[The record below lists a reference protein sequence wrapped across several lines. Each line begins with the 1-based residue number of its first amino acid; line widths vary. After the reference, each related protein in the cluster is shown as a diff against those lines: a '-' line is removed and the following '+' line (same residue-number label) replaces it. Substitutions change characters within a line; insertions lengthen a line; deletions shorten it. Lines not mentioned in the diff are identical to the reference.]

1 MKRFILAVA
10 VGIGTVAVPLGAAAQ
25 PADLP
30 PLADAAPNLSRQV
43 EAPEPAPG
51 PALTNTPG
59 AGPSF
64 QLNGI
69 EIEGATAIERGAL
82 AQIWRDF
89 LGTFVTIPT
98 LNGIVAQ
105 ISALYRERGFLL
117 SQAVLP
123 AQTIQNG
130 IVRIVVI
137 EGFIDDLSVAGGA
150 PNQQALVGRY
160 FEPVQADRPLEITT
174 LERSVLLSRDAV
186 GSALG
191 SSVETILGPSP
202 DTFGAANLNVQITQQ
217 PMTGYVS
224 ADNRGSRLY
233 GDLNFGSGVRAFNMI
248 GLNETL
254 DVNLAFAPQGASLR
268 FGSVSVEMPVLAF
281 GGGVFDGARLRV
293 AANVFR
299 GEPDLSEAGDTT
311 GLLSIS
317 DQTEVSA
324 QLLVPFIR
332 TRSVNLF
339 GRASLTLRD
348 IQTQSGLIGAVVT
361 EDARIVISELGAAWD
376 FADTRGG
383 ISFVDVSLRQGLGLA
398 GAEVSATGPAAGE
411 LHFTSAQLTATR
423 LQSFAESPWSIFTEF
438 RGQISKGV
446 QPNSERYFLGG
457 ASIGRGFAPG
467 NTSGDTGYAVRVEL
481 RRVLAPGTW
490 AQAAN
495 VFGFMDYGQ
504 AYDRSIARD
513 GVQQESLGSVGV
525 GAQIEI
531 NDWLSL
537 TPQIVRQI
545 EGTPRDTG
553 DNRRQTRLFFG
564 AVGRF

>member
-1 MKRFILAVA
+1 M
-10 VGIGTVAVPLGAAAQ
+10 
-25 PADLP
+25 
-30 PLADAAPNLSRQV
+30 
-43 EAPEPAPG
+43 
-51 PALTNTPG
+51 
-59 AGPSF
+59 
-64 QLNGI
+64 
-69 EIEGATAIERGAL
+69 
-82 AQIWRDF
+82 
-89 LGTFVTIPT
+89 
-98 LNGIVAQ
+98 
-105 ISALYRERGFLL
+105 
-117 SQAVLP
+117 
-123 AQTIQNG
+123 
-130 IVRIVVI
+130 
-137 EGFIDDLSVAGGA
+137 
-150 PNQQALVGRY
+150 
-160 FEPVQADRPLEITT
+160 
-174 LERSVLLSRDAV
+174 
-186 GSALG
+186 
-191 SSVETILGPSP
+191 
-202 DTFGAANLNVQITQQ
+202 
-217 PMTGYVS
+217 
-224 ADNRGSRLY
+224 
-233 GDLNFGSGVRAFNMI
+233 
-248 GLNETL
+248 
-254 DVNLAFAPQGASLR
+254 
-268 FGSVSVEMPVLAF
+268 
-281 GGGVFDGARLRV
+281 
-293 AANVFR
+293 
-299 GEPDLSEAGDTT
+299 
-311 GLLSIS
+311 
-317 DQTEVSA
+317 SA

-398 GAEVSATGPAAGE
+398 GAEVSATGPAAGD
-411 LHFTSAQLTATR
+411 LYFTSAQLTATR
-423 LQSFAESPWSIFTEF
+423 LQSFAESPWSLFTEF